1 MKFTFTEGAMKI
13 DGVIGDI
20 VYTEDF
26 KKIEWAIKAYL
37 YIFYPL
43 LKMSDDNIYIYLHM
57 QSESSR
63 ISTLWVLETW
73 PRR

>member
-26 KKIEWAIKAYL
+26 KKIE
-37 YIFYPL
+37 
-43 LKMSDDNIYIYLHM
+43 
-57 QSESSR
+57 
-63 ISTLWVLETW
+63 
-73 PRR
+73 